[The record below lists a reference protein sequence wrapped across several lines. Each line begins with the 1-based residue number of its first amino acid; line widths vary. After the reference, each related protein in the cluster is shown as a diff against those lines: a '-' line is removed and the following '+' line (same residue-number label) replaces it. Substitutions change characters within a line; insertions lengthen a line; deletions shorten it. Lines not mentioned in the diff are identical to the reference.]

1 MLKYTL
7 NSFFD
12 TIPIP
17 YHLWVLYTYAS
28 FFSHLCVYDMTQPFQ
43 ALPSYCRFR
52 TYRRSILIESHCA
65 TISEF
70 SNIIGDGSYLK

>member
-12 TIPIP
+12 TIPIL
-17 YHLWVLYTYAS
+17 YHLWVLCRYAS
-28 FFSHLCVYDMTQPFQ
+28 FFSHLYVYDMTQPFQ

-52 TYRRSILIESHCA
+52 TYRRSNLIGSHCV

-70 SNIIGDGSYLK
+70 SNRIGDGSYLK